1 MSHSFF
7 FNNFPL
13 TLQSFETSHVGLWLT
28 GTVRRFSRPPAKQK
42 KHDIYTCWEI
52 SAALIF
58 NLALQVIRVLI
69 HKIDKNNSFAIPS
82 LHFTK
87 QYFSTSTAH
96 R

>member
-7 FNNFPL
+7 FLIIFH
-13 TLQSFETSHVGLWLT
+13 LQSFETSNVGLRLT
-28 GTVRRFSRPPAKQK
+28 GTVRRLSRPPAKRK

-87 QYFSTSTAH
+87 KIFLN
-96 R
+96 